1 MSDVHGVKRVRTTEE
16 AIKARRQREA
26 GKIEEYNKLVTQCHE
41 KVQAQ
46 EYSTEALVITTR
58 ILESNPDYYTIWNLR
73 RRILIN
79 GILKTTD
86 EKRPVFVKEL
96 QLFMQLIQINPKSYW
111 LWNHRRWCLET
122 MPDPD
127 WTGELGLVNKM
138 LTMDG
143 RNFHGWDYRRYV
155 VGHLRAIAGSPEKEA
170 LIVQQEYDFTT
181 QKINQ
186 SFSNYSAWHQRSKL
200 LSEIVADMSTEEKNQ
215 VAKDELDFIKNAI
228 YTDPNDQSAW
238 LYYWWLVGKAPEHV
252 SLLGAFCVEG
262 SNVVV
267 VGFDDVITLVKSP
280 LMTDSDGILDRMKS
294 YEERFI
300 AGTDIWKPL
309 QGRHYTDPSTSDRE
323 SWYTLNRVELLKEEI
338 QAVRDLL
345 DLEPE
350 SKWTLQTL
358 AHFLQQLKLR
368 LNGQDADKLDDET
381 INIFEKLS
389 ALDACRASRYE
400 EARSRIMFERAT
412 RPLLRTEENG
422 EKVLVTTRFDSLDL
436 SQCAIPIP
444 ASILLVR
451 RLAMQPSETT
461 LSTLDQ
467 LPFLEECTQ
476 VL

>member
-1 MSDVHGVKRVRTTEE
+1 M
-16 AIKARRQREA
+16 A
-26 GKIEEYNKLVTQCHE
+26 
-41 KVQAQ
+41 
-46 EYSTEALVITTR
+46 
-58 ILESNPDYYTIWNLR
+58 
-73 RRILIN
+73 
-79 GILKTTD
+79 
-86 EKRPVFVKEL
+86 
-96 QLFMQLIQINPKSYW
+96 
-111 LWNHRRWCLET
+111 
-122 MPDPD
+122 
-127 WTGELGLVNKM
+127 
-138 LTMDG
+138 
-143 RNFHGWDYRRYV
+143 
-155 VGHLRAIAGSPEKEA
+155 
-170 LIVQQEYDFTT
+170 
-181 QKINQ
+181 
-186 SFSNYSAWHQRSKL
+186 
-200 LSEIVADMSTEEKNQ
+200 
-215 VAKDELDFIKNAI
+215 ELDFIKNAI

-280 LMTDSDGILDRMKS
+280 LMTDSDGQTITGQWISLNTPDKGSVWMFYPSEGIPTHVQIQPEDLLPSSSARSLQETQYRRKIETIPCGPGILDRMKS